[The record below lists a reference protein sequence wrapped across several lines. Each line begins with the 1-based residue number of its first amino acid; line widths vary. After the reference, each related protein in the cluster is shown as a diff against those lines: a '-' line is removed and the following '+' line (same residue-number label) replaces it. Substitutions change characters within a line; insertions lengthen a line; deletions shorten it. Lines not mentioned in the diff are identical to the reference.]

1 MSQRIYI
8 SGLGI
13 ISAIGNNVPETF
25 LSLSQSKTGIGKI
38 NYLSTRHK
46 DEFLAGEVKLSNDQ
60 LADLIQDSN
69 PQLNR
74 NSYLAMK
81 AAKEAVIHSG
91 IDMKDGLRTGV
102 ISSTTVAGMGKT
114 ELYYK
119 EMCDKGTH
127 LDVLD
132 THDCGDSTE
141 RIADYLGQ
149 VDYITTISTA
159 CSSAANAIML
169 GCRMIK
175 QGLLDR
181 AIVGGVD
188 ALSKFT
194 FNGFNTLMIL
204 DREWCRPFDDTRKG
218 LNLGEAAAFLV
229 IEGEKAIEKR
239 NGVKLAEIVG
249 YANANDAYHQTAS
262 SPEGLGATLA
272 IQQALEMAG
281 LKPGDI
287 DYINMHGTG
296 TPNNDLSEGTATM
309 NVFGSQVPKFSST
322 KAFTGHTLAAA
333 ASVEAVFSVLSLQQ
347 QMIFPN
353 LNFSTPMKEFNL
365 IPETKLIQTPIDI
378 ILSNSFGFG
387 GNCSSLILKKISFE

>member
-1 MSQRIYI
+1 M
-8 SGLGI
+8 
-13 ISAIGNNVPETF
+13 ISAIGNNVSESF

-38 NYLSTRHK
+38 NHLTTRYK
-46 DEFLAGEVKLSNDQ
+46 DEFLAGEIKLSNAD
-60 LADLIQDSN
+60 LADLVKDNN
-69 PQLNR
+69 PALNR
-74 NSYLAMK
+74 NSYIAML
-81 AAKEAVIHSG
+81 AAKEAVINSG
-91 IDMKDGLRTGV
+91 IDTNDGLRTGV

-114 ELYYK
+114 EMYYK
-119 EMCDKGTH
+119 ELFEKDDH

-141 RIADYLGQ
+141 RIADYLGN
-149 VDYITTISTA
+149 VDYVTTISTA

-175 QGLLDR
+175 HGQLDR
-181 AIVGGVD
+181 VVVGGVD

-204 DREWCRPFDDTRKG
+204 DREWCKPFDENRKG

-229 IEGEKAIEKR
+229 IEGENALNLRKGKA
-239 NGVKLAEIVG
+239 LAEVVG

-262 SPEGLGATLA
+262 SPEGYGATLA
-272 IQQALEMAG
+272 ITQALAMSG
-281 LKPGDI
+281 LAPSQI

-296 TPNNDLSEGTATM
+296 TPNNDLSESMATKA
-309 NVFGSQVPKFSST
+309 VFGDSVPKFSST

-333 ASVEAVFSVLSLQQ
+333 ASIEAVISVLSLQNS
-347 QMIFPN
+347 MIFPN
-353 LNFSTPMKEFNL
+353 LNFTTPIADMNL
-365 IPETKLIQTPIDI
+365 IPETQLVNTPLNT

-387 GNCSSLILKKISFE
+387 GNCSSLIFKKA

>member
-1 MSQRIYI
+1 MSQRVYI
-8 SGLGI
+8 TGLGV
-13 ISAIGNNVPETF
+13 ISAIGNNVPESF

-38 NYLSTRHK
+38 NHLTTRYK
-46 DEFLAGEVKLSNDQ
+46 DEFLAGEIKLSNAD
-60 LADLIQDSN
+60 LADLVKDNN
-69 PQLNR
+69 PALNR
-74 NSYLAMK
+74 NSYIAML
-81 AAKEAVIHSG
+81 AAKEAVINSG
-91 IDMKDGLRTGV
+91 IDTNDGMRTGV

-119 EMCDKGTH
+119 ELFEKDDH

-141 RIADYLGQ
+141 RIADYLGN
-149 VDYITTISTA
+149 VDYVTTISTA

-175 QGLLDR
+175 HGQLDR
-181 AIVGGVD
+181 VVVGGVD

-204 DREWCRPFDDTRKG
+204 DREWCKPFDENRKG

-229 IEGEKAIEKR
+229 IESENALNLRKGKA
-239 NGVKLAEIVG
+239 LAEIVG
-249 YANANDAYHQTAS
+249 YANTNDAYHQTAS
-262 SPEGLGATLA
+262 SPEGYGATLA
-272 IQQALEMAG
+272 IQQALTMSG
-281 LKPGDI
+281 LTPSQI

-296 TPNNDLSEGTATM
+296 TPNNDLSESFATKA
-309 NVFGSQVPKFSST
+309 VFGNQVPKFSST

-333 ASVEAVFSVLSLQQ
+333 ASIEAVISVLSLQNS
-347 QMIFPN
+347 MIFPN
-353 LNFSTPMKEFNL
+353 LNFTTPIIETGL
-365 IPETKLIQTPIDI
+365 IPETTLVNTSLNT

-387 GNCSSLILKKISFE
+387 GNCSSLIFKKA

>member
-1 MSQRIYI
+1 MSQRVYI
-8 SGLGI
+8 TGLGM
-13 ISAIGNNVPETF
+13 ISAIGNNVSESF

-38 NYLSTRHK
+38 NHLTTRYK
-46 DEFLAGEVKLSNDQ
+46 DEFLAGEIKLSNAD
-60 LADLIQDSN
+60 LADLVKDNN
-69 PQLNR
+69 PALNR
-74 NSYLAMK
+74 NSYIAML
-81 AAKEAVIHSG
+81 AAKEAVINSG
-91 IDMKDGLRTGV
+91 IDTNDGLRTGV

-119 EMCDKGTH
+119 ELFEKDDH

-141 RIADYLGQ
+141 RIADYLGN
-149 VDYITTISTA
+149 VDYVTTISTA

-175 QGLLDR
+175 HGQLDR
-181 AIVGGVD
+181 VVVGGVD

-204 DREWCRPFDDTRKG
+204 DREWCKPFDENRKG

-229 IEGEKAIEKR
+229 IEGENALNLRKGKA
-239 NGVKLAEIVG
+239 LAEVVG

-262 SPEGLGATLA
+262 SPEGYGATLA
-272 IQQALEMAG
+272 ITEALAMSG
-281 LKPGDI
+281 LVPSQI

-296 TPNNDLSEGTATM
+296 TPNNDLSESMATKA
-309 NVFGSQVPKFSST
+309 VFGDNVPKFSST

-333 ASVEAVFSVLSLQQ
+333 ASIEAVISVLSLQNS
-347 QMIFPN
+347 MIFPN
-353 LNFSTPMKEFNL
+353 LNFTTPIADMNL
-365 IPETKLIQTPIDI
+365 IPETQLVNTPLNT

-387 GNCSSLILKKISFE
+387 GNCSSLIFKKA